1 MYIIW
6 FMFVFHSVT
15 AESPHQSKKPS
26 IHLEASQNNNETIAP
41 VATES
46 QTPHSTQSSSESSQ
60 TLSSDGFSKAA
71 KIAGHAGGSNQL
83 HVSSYA
89 AVIIPPVQVQLNG
102 SSLPSN
108 TPSNSSRGD
117 SVNPPGSLTSS
128 PSSTSPNSP
137 VGSPELQS
145 SPQLS
150 PLATD
155 TRGHR
160 LTPDNDSSADN
171 KPPSPVPDGYHTP
184 TFPLASYFY
193 PLLNVPHVP
202 YTGYTAVTIPAIQP
216 PLPEKKRLFSTTG
229 SLNAHNSLLRVSS
242 APSPTHHVT
251 FSPAAEEQRR
261 SSAQSISKEE
271 ADIRVNA
278 KFVQDSS
285 KYWYKPGI
293 SRDQGL
299 YLWLPSHSFFEYWW
313 VSGVTSFICSA
324 LM

>member
-1 MYIIW
+1 M
-6 FMFVFHSVT
+6 
-15 AESPHQSKKPS
+15 
-26 IHLEASQNNNETIAP
+26 
-41 VATES
+41 
-46 QTPHSTQSSSESSQ
+46 
-60 TLSSDGFSKAA
+60 
-71 KIAGHAGGSNQL
+71 
-83 HVSSYA
+83 
-89 AVIIPPVQVQLNG
+89 QLNG
-102 SSLPSN
+102 SALPSN
-108 TPSNSSRGD
+108 TPSNSSRYD

-128 PSSTSPNSP
+128 PSTTSPNSP
-137 VGSPELQS
+137 IGSPELQS

-155 TRGHR
+155 TAGNR
-160 LTPDNDSSADN
+160 LTPDKDSSADS

-184 TFPLASYFY
+184 TFPSVSYYY

-229 SLNAHNSLLRVSS
+229 SLNAHNSLHRVSS

-251 FSPAAEEQRR
+251 FSPAVGEQRR
-261 SSAQSISKEE
+261 VSAQSTCREE

-299 YLWLPSHSFFEYWW
+299 YLSLPSNPFFKYRW
-313 VSGVTSFICSA
+313 VSGLTPFIHSS